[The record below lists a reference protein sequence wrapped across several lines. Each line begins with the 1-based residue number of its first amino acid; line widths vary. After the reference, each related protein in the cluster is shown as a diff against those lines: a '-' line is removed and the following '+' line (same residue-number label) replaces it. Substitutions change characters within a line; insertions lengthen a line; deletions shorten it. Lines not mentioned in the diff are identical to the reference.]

1 MNRKT
6 IKAAV
11 DAIILLRYAENEV
24 APSDAAEQEPQNTSN
39 VPKEDVLSMPLKQ
52 EVLTNEQIY
61 GKLLPS
67 LYLAGGSDSDP
78 IKKIELVIENQVK
91 QSLQELKT
99 NLKSMTP
106 DQKEIISNAVNNALE
121 NYLKGFGTLFEFFDL
136 GE

>member
-11 DAIILLRYAENEV
+11 DAIILLRYAENNAAV
-24 APSDAAEQEPQNTSN
+24 DAAEQEPQNTSN

-52 EVLTNEQIY
+52 DALTNEKIY

-67 LYLAGGSDSDP
+67 LYLAGGSGSDP
-78 IKKIELVIENQVK
+78 IKKIELVIQNQVK
-91 QSLQELKT
+91 QSLQKLKT
-99 NLKSMTP
+99 NLNSMTP
-106 DQKEIISNAVNNALE
+106 DQKVIISNDVNNALE

>member
-11 DAIILLRYAENEV
+11 DAIILLRYAENNAAV
-24 APSDAAEQEPQNTSN
+24 DAAEQEPQNTSN

-52 EVLTNEQIY
+52 EALKNELIY

-67 LYLAGGSDSDP
+67 LYLAGGSDP
-78 IKKIELVIENQVK
+78 IKKIELVIKNQVN

-99 NLKSMTP
+99 NLNSMTP
-106 DQKEIISNAVNNALE
+106 PQKEIISNAVNNALE